1 MVKEKEDEVDSL
13 GSWTQEE
20 ENELSHAMP
29 QPTLQLH
36 RDGGAV
42 SWRYKSR

>member
-20 ENELSHAMP
+20 ENKLSHAMP
-29 QPTLQLH
+29 QLASQRCSFTGMEVL
-36 RDGGAV
+36 
-42 SWRYKSR
+42 